1 MSINNRIDLTQ
12 VTKPVQTKPTSFNN
26 SGLDNNQ
33 STIVKKEDLIIQ
45 NGIVRLQVNSIDFS
59 M

>member
-12 VTKPVQTKPTSFNN
+12 VTKSAQTKPTSFNN

>member
-1 MSINNRIDLTQ
+1 MSINNKIDLTQ
-12 VTKPVQTKPTSFNN
+12 VTKSAQTKSTSFNN

>member
-12 VTKPVQTKPTSFNN
+12 VTKSVQTKPTSFNN